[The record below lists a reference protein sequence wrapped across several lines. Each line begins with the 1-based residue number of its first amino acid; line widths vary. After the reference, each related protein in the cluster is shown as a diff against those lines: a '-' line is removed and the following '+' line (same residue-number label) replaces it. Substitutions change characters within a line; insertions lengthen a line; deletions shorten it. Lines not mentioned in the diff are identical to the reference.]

1 MDDKW
6 SYIDFNSLIK
16 EILNGKR
23 CIQEPI
29 VVNNSSG
36 EKARNIPFKE
46 HLLCYENIHEDNLLE
61 ILHKMYM
68 MFNTRVDQLNENENV
83 REMIKQVN
91 GEWFQEEESLKVN
104 GEWFQEDESLKLNDP
119 LDSEFF
125 ETCQKDKRTYE
136 KSKKKFDEMIK
147 LSNYEK
153 DIPIDSKLREDYPM
167 ERELEGAILLCNK
180 SIENITTTANSLK
193 QIINTIRT
201 ANTSTIIELSTK
213 HRPLYSSSSSSEDKT
228 LPINIHKIFSNY
240 LHIYN
245 LFLKQLIIYH
255 NKIVDMIKDME
266 KKCSE
271 LQILKQNVNI
281 IAHLDVDDD
290 DLFDIVFNG
299 IKSIF
304 YTEDENEKNLE
315 EGILKEEIPVENK
328 IQMLIQDD
336 EGDEQEVDRED
347 DLLTYGINKLDDV
360 NEAVTVSKKLKEFF

>member
-16 EILNGKR
+16 EILDGKR

-36 EKARNIPFKE
+36 EKARNIPFKA

-61 ILHKMYM
+61 ILHKIYM

-83 REMIKQVN
+83 KEMIKQVN
-91 GEWFQEEESLKVN
+91 GEWFQKDESLKVN
-104 GEWFQEDESLKLNDP
+104 GEWFQKDESLKLNDP

-180 SIENITTTANSLK
+180 SVENITNSANSLK

-201 ANTSTIIELSTK
+201 TNTSTIIELSTK
-213 HRPLYSSSSSSEDKT
+213 HRPLYSSSTSSEDKT
-228 LPINIHKIFSNY
+228 LPLNIHKIFSNY

-255 NKIVDMIKDME
+255 NKLVDMIKDME

-281 IAHLDVDDD
+281 IAHLDVDGD

-299 IKSIF
+299 IKRIF
-304 YTEDENEKNLE
+304 SNEEENIEGNIEQETSVEDEVK
-315 EGILKEEIPVENK
+315 
-328 IQMLIQDD
+328 MLIQDD
-336 EGDEQEVDRED
+336 EEDEEEVDRED
-347 DLLTYGINKLDDV
+347 ELLTYGINQLDDV
-360 NEAVTVSKKLKEFF
+360 NEATAVSKKLKEFF

>member
-16 EILNGKR
+16 EILDGKR

-36 EKARNIPFKE
+36 EKARNIPFKA

-68 MFNTRVDQLNENENV
+68 MFNTRVDKLNENENV
-83 REMIKQVN
+83 KEMIKQVN
-91 GEWFQEEESLKVN
+91 GEWFQEDDSLK
-104 GEWFQEDESLKLNDP
+104 FNDP

-180 SIENITTTANSLK
+180 SVENITNSANSLK

-213 HRPLYSSSSSSEDKT
+213 HRPLYSSSSSLEDKT
-228 LPINIHKIFSNY
+228 LPLNIHKIFSNY

-255 NKIVDMIKDME
+255 NKLFDMIKDME

-304 YTEDENEKNLE
+304 SNEGDNEKEGNLE
-315 EGILKEEIPVENK
+315 EETPVEDE

-336 EGDEQEVDRED
+336 EDNELEVDRED
-347 DLLTYGINKLDDV
+347 ELLTYGINKLDDV
-360 NEAVTVSKKLKEFF
+360 NEALTVSKKLKEFF

>member
-16 EILNGKR
+16 EILDGKR

-36 EKARNIPFKE
+36 EKARNIPFKA

-61 ILHKMYM
+61 ILHKIYM

-83 REMIKQVN
+83 KEMIKQVN
-91 GEWFQEEESLKVN
+91 GEWFQEE
-104 GEWFQEDESLKLNDP
+104 DCLKLNDP
-119 LDSEFF
+119 LQSDFF
-125 ETCQKDKRTYE
+125 ETSQKDKRTYE

-180 SIENITTTANSLK
+180 SVENITNSANSLK

-213 HRPLYSSSSSSEDKT
+213 HRPLYSSSTSSEDKT
-228 LPINIHKIFSNY
+228 LPLNIHKIFSNY

-255 NKIVDMIKDME
+255 NKLVDMIKDME

-281 IAHLDVDDD
+281 IAHLDVDGD

-299 IKSIF
+299 IKRIF
-304 YTEDENEKNLE
+304 STEEENLE
-315 EGILKEEIPVENK
+315 ENLEEETPVEDEVK
-328 IQMLIQDD
+328 MLIQDD
-336 EGDEQEVDRED
+336 EDDEEEVDRED
-347 DLLTYGINKLDDV
+347 ELLTYGINKLDDV
-360 NEAVTVSKKLKEFF
+360 NEAATVSKKLKEFF

>member
-16 EILNGKR
+16 EILDGKR

-36 EKARNIPFKE
+36 EKARNIPFKA

-61 ILHKMYM
+61 ILHKLYM

-83 REMIKQVN
+83 KEMIKQ
-91 GEWFQEEESLKVN
+91 VN

-119 LDSEFF
+119 LESDFF

-136 KSKKKFDEMIK
+136 KSKKKFDEMVK

-180 SIENITTTANSLK
+180 SVENITNSANSLK

-213 HRPLYSSSSSSEDKT
+213 HRPLYSSSTSSEDKT
-228 LPINIHKIFSNY
+228 LPLNIHKIFSNY

-255 NKIVDMIKDME
+255 NKLVDMIKDME

-281 IAHLDVDDD
+281 IAHLDVDGD

-304 YTEDENEKNLE
+304 STEEENIEENLE
-315 EGILKEEIPVENK
+315 EKTPVEDEVK
-328 IQMLIQDD
+328 MLIQDD
-336 EGDEQEVDRED
+336 DDDEEEVDRED
-347 DLLTYGINKLDDV
+347 DLLTYGINKLDDI
-360 NEAVTVSKKLKEFF
+360 NEATTVSKKLKEFF